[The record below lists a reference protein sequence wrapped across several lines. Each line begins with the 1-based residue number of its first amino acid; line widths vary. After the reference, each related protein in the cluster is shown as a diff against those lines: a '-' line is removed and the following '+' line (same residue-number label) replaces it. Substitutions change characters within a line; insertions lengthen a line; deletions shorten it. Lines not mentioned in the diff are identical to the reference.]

1 MAADFNPFS
10 LSGKR
15 ILVTGASSGIGR
27 AIAIQCSRMGATIV
41 LTGRN
46 RQALQA
52 TLNAMDGDG
61 HLVLPADLTVKKD
74 IDGLMDSLP
83 ELDGVANCAGICRR
97 ALCKSLTEEDIEGIM
112 SINFNAAVLLQK
124 TLLSCRKLKTGS
136 SIVFLSS
143 RTAEVPTIANSVY
156 SASKAALKAYSKCLS
171 LELAPK
177 GIRVNSICPAM
188 VWTDLILDNGEDIE
202 QLRESEK
209 RYPLKRYGQPEDIAN
224 LAVYLLSDASSW
236 MTGSSIDITGGAVEI

>member
-1 MAADFNPFS
+1 MASDFNPFS
-10 LSGKR
+10 LIGKR

-27 AIAIQCSRMGATIV
+27 AIAIQCSRMGAEIV
-41 LTGRN
+41 LTARN

-52 TLNAMDGDG
+52 TLNAMEGEG
-61 HLVLPADLTVKKD
+61 HLVFPADLTDKKD
-74 IDGLMDSLP
+74 IDGLVDSLP

-97 ALCKSLTEEDIEGIM
+97 TLCKSLNEEDIEGIM

-124 TLLSCRKLKTGS
+124 ALLSCRKLKKGA

-143 RTAEVPTIANSVY
+143 RTAEIPTAANSVY